1 MVISGRVLET
11 DVDRISSVVCESVVC
26 DGIFVDALID
36 SVVSGFS
43 ISVVISKS
51 CVDVITV
58 SVNDAEGDE
67 DDAEDDESSY
77 SVVNIKSID
86 EVVSSDV

>member
-1 MVISGRVLET
+1 M
-11 DVDRISSVVCESVVC
+11 
-26 DGIFVDALID
+26 DARID
-36 SVVSGFS
+36 SVVSTFS
-43 ISVVISKS
+43 ISVVISKF

-58 SVNDAEGDE
+58 VGDDHSVNDAEG
-67 DDAEDDESSY
+67 ESSY